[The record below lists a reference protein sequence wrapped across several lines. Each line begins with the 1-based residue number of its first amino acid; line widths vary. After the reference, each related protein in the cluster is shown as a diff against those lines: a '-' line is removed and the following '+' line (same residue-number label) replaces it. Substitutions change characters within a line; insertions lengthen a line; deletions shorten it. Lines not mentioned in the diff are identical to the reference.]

1 MEASGSL
8 FKITQLP
15 SGDGGDGSVAK
26 SYPTLCDPTYCSMPG
41 SSVLHYF
48 LEFAH
53 IPVR

>member
-15 SGDGGDGSVAK
+15 SGDGSDGSVAT

-53 IPVR
+53 IPVC